1 MSGAFDLMA
10 RAAFHVGPLEPV
22 PGWYFGQW
30 DRRDPRAWARRALW
44 RLARER
50 NYDGPVTTGWY
61 FGLRFNHHLSG
72 DMSQCTYVD
81 GRYEPNEMYAMAQ
94 LIKPGMCF
102 VDVGA
107 NAGIFTIM
115 AARLTGERGV
125 VHAFEP
131 SPRDR
136 VRLEANISLNRLTN
150 VTVHSEAL
158 GRSPGKA
165 VLTVSGAERPGHN
178 TIGGFMYA
186 EDAAAYSIEVEV
198 TTLDDV
204 AEATRLTRLDV
215 MKVDVEGF
223 ETAVLQGGRAALA
236 RFRPVMVV
244 EAQDESLRQAGSS
257 ASELL
262 ALVRELDYEV
272 KVFGPSG
279 MAEPVDGE
287 RITGLNLLCVPQRVE
302 RPVGRPT
309 PAPSQ
314 DR

>member
-1 MSGAFDLMA
+1 MG
-10 RAAFHVGPLEPV
+10 H
-22 PGWYFGQW
+22 
-30 DRRDPRAWARRALW
+30 
-44 RLARER
+44 
-50 NYDGPVTTGWY
+50 DGPVTTGWY
-61 FGLRFNHHLSG
+61 FGLRFNHYLSG

-115 AARLTGERGV
+115 AARLTGERGA

-136 VRLEANISLNRLTN
+136 ERLQANIALNRLTN
-150 VTVHSEAL
+150 VTVHGEAL
-158 GRSPGKA
+158 GRSPSRA
-165 VLTVSGAERPGHN
+165 VLAVSGAERPGHN

-186 EDAAAYSIEVEV
+186 EDSAAYSVEVEV
-198 TTLDDV
+198 TTLDGV
-204 AEATRLTRLDV
+204 AEASNLTRLDV
-215 MKVDVEGF
+215 MKIDVEGF
-223 ETAVLQGGRAALA
+223 ETAVLQGGTATLA
-236 RFRPVMVV
+236 RFRPVMVI
-244 EAQDESLRQAGSS
+244 EAQDESLRRAGSS

-262 ALVRELDYEV
+262 ALVRGLDYEV

-279 MAEPVDGE
+279 KAEPVDGD
-287 RITGLNLLCVPQRVE
+287 RITGLNLLCVP
-302 RPVGRPT
+302 RPVARPEGRPT